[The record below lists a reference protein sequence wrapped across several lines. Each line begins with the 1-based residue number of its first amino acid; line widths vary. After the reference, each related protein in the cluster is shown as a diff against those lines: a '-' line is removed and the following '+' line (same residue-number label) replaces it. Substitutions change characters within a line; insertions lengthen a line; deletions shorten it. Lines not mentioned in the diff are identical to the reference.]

1 MPITAI
7 VIDMNADMSKI
18 WEHSLLI
25 VLYILIILYF
35 PFKAC
40 KGPHSLAVN
49 KDYQH
54 GIGENVINLRVG
66 I

>member
-35 PFKAC
+35 P
-40 KGPHSLAVN
+40 
-49 KDYQH
+49 
-54 GIGENVINLRVG
+54 
-66 I
+66 